1 MYTHELWDG
10 LWRHPLSRIATTKLK
25 SMCDHETRG
34 KEAGALKG
42 VQFKPAAQAPAL
54 KFNLNYS

>member
-1 MYTHELWDG
+1 MNSGTMEAPSFVD
-10 LWRHPLSRIATTKLK
+10 ATTKLK
-25 SMCDHETRG
+25 SMCEHETRG

-54 KFNLNYS
+54 KSNLNYS